1 MSLLLYQKV
10 ILLEI
15 FNSVDIEKLSK
26 KSHIEEL
33 SKITHLLSSTQQN
46 LELAGSL
53 LEEIEARVTNIE
65 KKLGM
70 ESDDIL

>member
-1 MSLLLYQKV
+1 MSLLLYWKV
-10 ILLEI
+10 ILLESTD
-15 FNSVDIEKLSK
+15 NVDIEKLSK

-33 SKITHLLSSTQQN
+33 SKITQSLSNTQQN

>member
-33 SKITHLLSSTQQN
+33 SKITQSLSNTQQN

-53 LEEIEARVTNIE
+53 LEEIEARVANIE
-65 KKLGM
+65 KKLDM
-70 ESDDIL
+70 ESDDTL

>member
-1 MSLLLYQKV
+1 MERV
-10 ILLEI
+10 
-15 FNSVDIEKLSK
+15 NGVDIEKLSK
-26 KSHIEEL
+26 KSHVEEL

-53 LEEIEARVTNIE
+53 LEEIESRVTNIE

-70 ESDDIL
+70 DNEDIL

>member
-1 MSLLLYQKV
+1 MERV
-10 ILLEI
+10 
-15 FNSVDIEKLSK
+15 NGVDIEKLSK
-26 KSHIEEL
+26 KSHVEEL

-53 LEEIEARVTNIE
+53 LGEIESRVTNIE

-70 ESDDIL
+70 DNEDIL